1 MKQTIVA
8 QCYCIAHQFLFC
20 RRRGSALFVIHL
32 VFICCSMALEALHSI
47 QVSENQT
54 HVLNTLLPQETWSPV
69 EETLRRSLL
78 NTLALLEL
86 VSKSVTVT
94 PGAAAASV
102 SLQDW
107 IDYRMSDEVRF
118 KENDRGR
125 VVLEKIATSFPAS
138 EPIAALDDQSL
149 GARKA
154 EKEKP
159 MRRELG
165 QQIDRDLRKWTCLSM
180 RVHLFNEDYL
190 NWRSQFETVES
201 LVEWYDY
208 LRRNPGAEGDPY
220 IAGSR
225 ALHTALDKLEP
236 DLAEAESNRVQLEVL
251 RQTQKEIEHQKDVF
265 QDHVETHYSTIA
277 EVLRLP
283 ISINKKMME
292 GKNKI
297 AEKVGQDRADIEQL
311 LTKAITIAMTEV
323 ENRLKVML
331 ATSTG
336 MILQETNEGLCMYI
350 WG

>member
-1 MKQTIVA
+1 MR
-8 QCYCIAHQFLFC
+8 YLLFIYFSF
-20 RRRGSALFVIHL
+20 GLSQI
-32 VFICCSMALEALHSI
+32 ICCSMALEALHSI

-78 NTLALLEL
+78 NTVALLEL

-138 EPIAALDDQSL
+138 EPIAALDDQAL

-154 EKEKP
+154 EKSKP
-159 MRRELG
+159 MRSELG
-165 QQIDRDLRKWTCLSM
+165 QQIERDLRGPEFSGNLSM
-180 RVHLFNEDYL
+180 RVHLFCEDYHD
-190 NWRSQFETVES
+190 WRSQFQTVES
-201 LVEWYDY
+201 LVEWYGY
-208 LRRNPGAEGDPY
+208 LRRNPDAAGDSR
-220 IAGSR
+220 IAGMN
-225 ALHTALDKLEP
+225 ALHFALDKLQP

-277 EVLRLP
+277 EALRLP

-292 GKNKI
+292 GKKQI
-297 AEKVGQDRADIEQL
+297 TQQVEQDRADIEQL

-331 ATSTG
+331 ATSTK